1 MWRVVKAMEQR
12 ESGYSAFGPRFSTG
26 TDDGRGMMG
35 REGHFQL
42 GKGGARR
49 ETDLAVVVLAS
60 ACSPGSQPALRSAR
74 AIPRSRVACGAFNV
88 EFTAIWVLF
97 GRFRAVNTRNA
108 RILKENYLDHR
119 RRRIKRDLEAAT
131 KHIEVSCQS
140 SISWTFSS
148 FAKYGQINPTRMLK
162 HVLNS
167 TVVSDDDKV
176 VLCTGR
182 SAAETKAWLSAYNER
197 VRKALKE
204 AGPRE
209 AVTQR
214 PSSYIPD
221 GQCTGWPFH
230 HAVL

>member
-1 MWRVVKAMEQR
+1 MAAPVTPAAPAVPAEHRDWQGTMVPPEVHGALSKKWRGQPGIVARQAAVLDFFVETATLKNISQATM
-12 ESGYSAFGPRFSTG
+12 A
-26 TDDGRGMMG
+26 
-35 REGHFQL
+35 
-42 GKGGARR
+42 GGALPTITR
-49 ETDLAVVVLAS
+49 EANVVT
-60 ACSPGSQPALRSAR
+60 
-74 AIPRSRVACGAFNV
+74 
-88 EFTAIWVLF
+88 EF
-97 GRFRAVNTRNA
+97 R
-108 RILKENYLDHR
+108 LKGEDQA
-119 RRRIKRDLEAAT
+119 KPP
-131 KHIEVSCQS
+131 VC
-140 SISWTFSS
+140 